1 MSEKVKKTGIAP
13 EQEQQDIDFF
23 EQLIELKRTSK
34 KTKGGNRFRFTA
46 LMVVGDRNGNVGVGL
61 GKAKDVSL
69 AIKKGVRQ
77 ARKAMFPVELVGDA
91 KTIAHD
97 IKVKY
102 KAAQVLLKPAPLGTG
117 VIAGGA
123 VRTIAEA
130 AGIRNIVG
138 KIIGS
143 NNKKSNVKAT
153 IAALQGVKPMSA
165 RKVRIGSKEKTNPAK
180 K

>member
-1 MSEKVKKTGIAP
+1 MTEKIKKTGTTP
-13 EQEQQDIDFF
+13 ENEQQDIEFF

-46 LMVVGDRNGNVGVGL
+46 LMVVGDREGNVGIGL

-77 ARKAMFPVELVGDA
+77 ARKAMFPVELVGEA

-138 KIIGS
+138 KIVGS

-153 IAALQGVKPMSA
+153 IAALQGIKPMSA
-165 RKVRIGSKEKTNPAK
+165 RKTGAGSKQKAKAK